1 MKKQFQALLLI
12 ISILFSILTPDIA
25 MADAALV
32 QPQETA
38 NTAVSQNETTQKTT
52 FPVHVIHKTGDDK
65 ENFVIVIMGDGYTA
79 EEQDK
84 FLQEAAEKA
93 RGMLTWSPY
102 KEYSD
107 RINIYA
113 VQAVSNESGISVYG
127 GKSVDTYFHVRVLGK
142 AAGFSNGGDEKA
154 KALRQE
160 LEEKYLDAG
169 ANVGTI
175 HMLCNA
181 DGNYGASVNRLF
193 SFSAN
198 SDDNRNG
205 TVMAHE
211 IAHSIGGLGDEYE
224 RYTNKLNTSDTTN
237 PETIKW
243 AKMLGFRGIGVTMAG
258 TETAFAPSREC
269 MMRWL
274 GQPFCEV
281 CKMELARN
289 LNNTDYVSRPAS
301 IYVADPEISIPHSK
315 TGTLDQDSEK
325 YRISE
330 KNITKANDQDL
341 EFRTVVQNMV
351 NREQHLKMSFRII
364 GADGSTVKYSEEKN
378 YTIPALTNWYNPDA
392 ARESLSI
399 TIPDVFGLVSGD
411 ELEGEIVDA
420 DTGEV
425 LATDKTAEQAW
436 STVNLHYQLRK
447 EDGKTENIPHTE
459 TTTVYV
465 PENTTYTLRK
475 PQLSGYT
482 YIGNNSDGDRVNVIE
497 ESVDVT
503 YYYQEETGS
512 VETPK
517 PTPTETDAPIV
528 TPTTV
533 PTIKSSMEPA
543 TATPSTTSIV
553 SPTVKPTTVPIT
565 PTVMPATERPTLSP
579 AVTPAKTVLPSTST
593 PAVNPT
599 KTPGETA
606 TPTTLPTAKPTQKP
620 AAPTVVPAT
629 ERPTLSPAVTPIP
642 TVAPSTAT
650 PTLSPTATPVVNPI
664 KTPSLTSVPTTS
676 PSAAPTKRPVMPDPT
691 IAPPTAIPTQHPLE
705 TPFATAT
712 PTVAP
717 PTKAPAVTTTPIV
730 APPAATPAVTPTQIV
745 ALPTKTPIMTATPN
759 EKFTATPVEKQNI
772 SAKMKDIIV
781 VIKLKRNRKIFPAVK
796 KVVCKAEKRARKQ
809 GRKICVKIVYKTGK
823 NRALKLDKSTIRF
836 LVKKKIKE
844 VQWVN
849 GKTQI
854 TLGLKKLKK
863 GRKNY
868 VIYKVNYPNRK

>member
-12 ISILFSILTPDIA
+12 ISILFSVIPQDVASAETD
-25 MADAALV
+25 LV
-32 QPQETA
+32 QFRGTTVA
-38 NTAVSQNETTQKTT
+38 QNETTQKTT
-52 FPVHVIHKTGDDK
+52 FLVHVIHKTGDDK
-65 ENFVIVIMGDGYTA
+65 ENFVILIMGDGYTA
-79 EEQDK
+79 DEQDK
-84 FLQEAAEKA
+84 FLRDAAEKA
-93 RGMLTWSPY
+93 RGMLKWSPY

-113 VQAVSNESGISVYG
+113 VQAVSNESGISEYG
-127 GKSVDTYFHVRVLGK
+127 GKSVDTYFHVAAYGK
-142 AAGFSNGGDEKA
+142 ALGFTSGGTDKA
-154 KALRQE
+154 KALRAE
-160 LEEKYLDAG
+160 LEESYLDAG

-175 HMLCNA
+175 HVLCNSE
-181 DGNYGASVNRLF
+181 GSFGASQNSLF

-198 SDDNRNG
+198 SEDNQNG

-224 RYTNKLNTSDTTN
+224 RYTNKPNTSDTTN

-243 AKMLGFRGIGVTMAG
+243 AKMLGFRGIGVTQAG

-289 LNNTDYVSRPAS
+289 LNNTDYVSRPAA

-315 TGTLDQDSEK
+315 TGTLDRDSEK

-330 KNITKANDQDL
+330 KNITKANNWDL

-364 GADGSTVKYSEEKN
+364 GADGTTVKYSEEKN
-378 YTIPALTNWYNPDA
+378 YTIPALVNRYDPEA
-392 ARESLSI
+392 AKESLSI
-399 TIPDVFGLVSGD
+399 TIPDVSGLVSGD
-411 ELEGEIVDA
+411 KMEGEIVDA

-436 STVNLHYQLRK
+436 SMVNLHYKLK
-447 EDGKTENIPHTE
+447 AEDGTTEDIPEAE

-465 PENTTYTLRK
+465 PANSTYTLGN
-475 PQLSGYT
+475 PQLSGYS
-482 YIGNNSDGDRVNVIE
+482 YIGNDSDGNVVNVAGE
-497 ESVDVT
+497 NVDVT

-533 PTIKSSMEPA
+533 PTIRPSKEPA
-543 TATPSTTSIV
+543 TATPSTTPIAR
-553 SPTVKPTTVPIT
+553 PTVKPTTVPST
-565 PTVMPATERPTLSP
+565 PTVMPATERPTMSP
-579 AVTPAKTVLPSTST
+579 AVTPATTVLPSTST

-606 TPTTLPTAKPTQKP
+606 TPTTLPTATPTQKP
-620 AAPTVVPAT
+620 AAPTLVPAT
-629 ERPTLSPAVTPIP
+629 ERPTLNPVVTPIP

-650 PTLSPTATPVVNPI
+650 PTLSPTSTPVVNPV
-664 KTPSLTSVPTTS
+664 KTPSVTLLPTTS
-676 PSAAPTKRPVMPDPT
+676 PSATPTKRPVTPDPT
-691 IAPPTAIPTQHPLE
+691 IAPSTEIPTQHPLE

-759 EKFTATPVEKQNI
+759 EKFTAMSVEKQNI
-772 SAKMKDIIV
+772 SAKRKDITV
-781 VIKLKRNRKIFPAVK
+781 VIKLKRNKKIYPVVK
-796 KVVCKAEKRARKQ
+796 KAVCKVEKRARKQ
-809 GRKICVKIVYKTGK
+809 GRKICVKIIYKTGK
-823 NRALKLDKSTIRF
+823 NRKLKLDKATIRF
-836 LVKKKIKE
+836 LVRKKIKE
-844 VQWVN
+844 VRWVN
-849 GKTQI
+849 GKKWI
-854 TLGLKKLKK
+854 ALNLKTLKK
-863 GRKNY
+863 GRKKY
-868 VIYKVNYPNRK
+868 VFHKVNYTNRK